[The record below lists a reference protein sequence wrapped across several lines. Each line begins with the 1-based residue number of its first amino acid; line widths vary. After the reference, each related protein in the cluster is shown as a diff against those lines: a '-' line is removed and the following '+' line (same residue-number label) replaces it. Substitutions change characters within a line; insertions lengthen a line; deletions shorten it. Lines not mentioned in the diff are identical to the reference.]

1 MSEGTNNFKLRI
13 YGDKKVT
20 LKSSLST
27 FKNVFFFERYS
38 PDEIDEI
45 FGWADIAV
53 APFFF
58 ETYSRIVREFMIR
71 GVVPISTDAFGI
83 PDIIEN
89 NVNGFII
96 KKPMEIDLYN
106 TLKRILSD
114 RRIIKDMKKSVQN
127 TVINNP
133 EDELNSILEVYKK
146 LINS

>member
-1 MSEGTNNFKLRI
+1 
-13 YGDKKVT
+13 
-20 LKSSLST
+20 
-27 FKNVFFFERYS
+27 
-38 PDEIDEI
+38 
-45 FGWADIAV
+45 
-53 APFFF
+53 
-58 ETYSRIVREFMIR
+58 MIR